1 MSQSENKLQKDFSDL
16 ARIALTG
23 RSQDVQVLLQRAI
36 KRYRDQYPALSEHL
50 MELLRESPTRSSPL
64 RKQAS
69 RSLPVDLDSRLHL
82 IRVEE
87 SPNIDHE
94 PVYSQE
100 IRAVLDRIVAERQ
113 NVDALLKAGVEPT
126 RSVVFTGPPGVGKTL
141 TARWLAIRL
150 NRPLIILDLAAV
162 MSSYLG
168 RTGGNLRQVLD
179 FAKSID
185 CVLLLDELDAIAKRR
200 DDNGEVG
207 ELKRLVTVLIQEIDD
222 WPASGLL
229 IAATNHADL
238 LDPAI
243 WRRFEE
249 RIEFPLPGG
258 ESIKRFVEA
267 QLSSERVDAHLW
279 ARIFALSFKAASYS
293 DLERVLKSAR
303 RSAALN
309 GGDLKKQLLLA
320 IRSEDL
326 DKNDRIQLATEL
338 VESKLLTQRAAHE
351 LTGVARDTI
360 RAHMQDRNTEGART

>member
-1 MSQSENKLQKDFSDL
+1 MSSTENKLQKDFSDL
-16 ARIALTG
+16 ARVALTG
-23 RSQDVQVLLQRAI
+23 RTQDVQVLIQRAI
-36 KRYRDQYPALSEHL
+36 KRHKVQHPVLAENLTA
-50 MELLRESPTRSSPL
+50 LLRESPTRSSPL

-69 RSLPVDLDSRLHL
+69 RSLPVDMDSRLHL

-87 SPNIDHE
+87 NPELDHE
-94 PVYSQE
+94 PVYSDDTRE
-100 IRAVLDRIVAERQ
+100 ILERFIAERHRI
-113 NVDALLKAGVEPT
+113 DELLKAGIEPT
-126 RSVVFTGPPGVGKTL
+126 RSVIFTGPPGVGKTL
-141 TARWLAIRL
+141 TARWLAVQL

-179 FAKSID
+179 FAKSVD

-200 DDNGEVG
+200 DDNSEIG

-229 IAATNHADL
+229 LAATNHAEL

-249 RIEFPLPGG
+249 RVEFGLPG
-258 ESIKRFVEA
+258 EAALAKFVEA
-267 QLSSERVDAHLW
+267 QLVNDKVDAGLW
-279 ARIFALSFKAASYS
+279 SRVFALSFQDFSYS
-293 DLERVLKSAR
+293 DVERALRSAR

-309 GGDLKKQLLLA
+309 GGDLNKQLLA
-320 IRSEDL
+320 TVHSDRL
-326 DKNDRIQLATEL
+326 DKHARIRLATEL
-338 VESKLLTQRAAHE
+338 VKSNLMTQRAAHE

-360 RAHMQDRNTEGART
+360 RAHMQDKGGR